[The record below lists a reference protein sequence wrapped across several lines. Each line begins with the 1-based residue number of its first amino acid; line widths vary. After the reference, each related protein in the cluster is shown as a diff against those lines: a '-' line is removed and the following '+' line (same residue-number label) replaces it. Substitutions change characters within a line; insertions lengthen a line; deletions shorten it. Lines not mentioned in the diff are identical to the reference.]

1 MLKNAACEISAGLSG
16 KYLGSDG
23 QMRPVG
29 GDLNKVAYVPG
40 LSQEALRL
48 LQEARHIMGKLP
60 GTSGVRT
67 LMRYRAKAM
76 QVAYGAPVFVTLSP
90 AEKHNYLMLR
100 LARWRRTDPAVVQ
113 DPSLQKVA
121 GRLQPGP
128 EDRSAWPDFEERRQV
143 LALKPAAAVL
153 GFRVHVLLLLRA
165 VFGIR
170 TCLFCP
176 ACQSQKDAESFCS
189 DLEGNASELVGG
201 AFGRSLK
208 VCSKWPRWRNL
219 ARGLWRRARQW
230 WRRFFVSSSMF
241 ACKSMRCPADGMKVR
256 GPA

>member
-1 MLKNAACEISAGLSG
+1 M
-16 KYLGSDG
+16 
-23 QMRPVG
+23 
-29 GDLNKVAYVPG
+29 
-40 LSQEALRL
+40 
-48 LQEARHIMGKLP
+48 
-60 GTSGVRT
+60 
-67 LMRYRAKAM
+67 
-76 QVAYGAPVFVTLSP
+76 
-90 AEKHNYLMLR
+90 
-100 LARWRRTDPAVVQ
+100 
-113 DPSLQKVA
+113 A

-201 AFGRSLK
+201 AFGRCAAAFFSIESQKSSALHVHGHVVIEGLQQVATLEELGQRIVAEGEAVVEAFLCFK
-208 VCSKWPRWRNL
+208 QHVCMQEHAMPSRWDE
-219 ARGLWRRARQW
+219 GERARVEEAWPDYSEREDLLLLPQIF
-230 WRRFFVSSSMF
+230 WRCRGGMG
-241 ACKSMRCPADGMKVR
+241 PDGGRDGV
-256 GPA
+256 

>member
-1 MLKNAACEISAGLSG
+1 MPDMERQPRRRAVAVELAEFTELMGQRVEHQFGGDWCFSYVRWNYWFRQQLHRARGLSLRRIGGGEDGEGELRGEVLKNAACEISAGLSG

-143 LALKPAAAVL
+143 YWL
-153 GFRVHVLLLLRA
+153 
-165 VFGIR
+165 
-170 TCLFCP
+170 
-176 ACQSQKDAESFCS
+176 
-189 DLEGNASELVGG
+189 
-201 AFGRSLK
+201 
-208 VCSKWPRWRNL
+208 
-219 ARGLWRRARQW
+219 
-230 WRRFFVSSSMF
+230 
-241 ACKSMRCPADGMKVR
+241 
-256 GPA
+256 